1 MRPRLLDLFCGAG
14 GASVGYHR
22 AGFDV
27 VGVDLHPQPNYP
39 YEFHQ
44 ADALTFPLD
53 GFDAIHASPTCQTFS
68 LASAWRPGTKE
79 KYPDLVTPMRL
90 RLHAE
95 ATVPFVIENVPG
107 APIRQDVLLCG
118 EMFGLRLHRHR
129 YFETEG
135 FLVMQPAHSGHRLK
149 GALTNCHI
157 EAGYT
162 RQVAG
167 NFAGMAS
174 ASEAMGIDWMTRLE
188 LAEAIPPAYTEFIG
202 GQLLDQVN
210 EYRLLGFMA
219 GVIDAYLTAEPNTR
233 APGVIP
239 HQIGYTATPA
249 TAETVNGRLSSKS
262 SLTGSET

>member
-44 ADALTFPLD
+44 ADALTFPL
-53 GFDAIHASPTCQTFS
+53 
-68 LASAWRPGTKE
+68 
-79 KYPDLVTPMRL
+79 
-90 RLHAE
+90 
-95 ATVPFVIENVPG
+95 
-107 APIRQDVLLCG
+107 
-118 EMFGLRLHRHR
+118 
-129 YFETEG
+129 
-135 FLVMQPAHSGHRLK
+135 
-149 GALTNCHI
+149 
-157 EAGYT
+157 
-162 RQVAG
+162 
-167 NFAGMAS
+167 
-174 ASEAMGIDWMTRLE
+174 
-188 LAEAIPPAYTEFIG
+188 
-202 GQLLDQVN
+202 
-210 EYRLLGFMA
+210 MA